1 MRSSL
6 MMSLVGVTSMAL
18 ALLVACGD
26 DDNDNN
32 QPVPSRAGESCT
44 RTADC
49 ESGLSCIGQVCY
61 KTAPPAAGGS
71 GGDSS
76 VTPTPPMLGGEGESC
91 SSRLTCQEGLA
102 CFNNR
107 CTVVASGEAG
117 ATGGSGIQLGVR
129 GESCRVNGDCSN
141 GLVCVTTAA
150 GAAVCDYA
158 SFGVEPTGLTC
169 SGECI
174 EAADCCQLPMALHT
188 STIKSCRDIAAA
200 IDDGAID
207 CSAPAAGSAAT
218 LCFQQATYCDCGKDT
233 WSCDEDTH
241 ACVYGIECDPAVGSN
256 VPDGCPS
263 HSRLFDISAKTCNPD
278 TKTCIGQVVTPT
290 CSSDKACLDK
300 QIFDSAAGDV
310 CTADECTCYSGNK
323 QCYRKCA
330 RDIDCGAGQVCD
342 GKSKLCT
349 PDAACVTDSQCAI
362 ANHDVAYKCNDGTCA
377 QSCTVDRDCSPSG
390 VSGAFTG
397 RVCGADGFC
406 VVVAQD
412 CNEDSQC
419 APLTAGGLKPFCVT
433 PAKVAGSG
441 VSSAITN

>member
-1 MRSSL
+1 MT
-6 MMSLVGVTSMAL
+6 SLVGVTSVAL

-26 DDNDNN
+26 DDNDNSK
-32 QPVPSRAGESCT
+32 PVASKVGESCT

-76 VTPTPPMLGGEGESC
+76 VNPAPPVLGGEGESC
-91 SSRLTCQEGLA
+91 ASRLSCQDGLA

-107 CTVVASGEAG
+107 CTVVTSGEAG
-117 ATGGSGIQLGVR
+117 ATAGTGVQLGMR
-129 GESCRVNGDCSN
+129 GESCRVNSDCSTD
-141 GLVCVTTAA
+141 LVCVATTAGTA
-150 GAAVCDYA
+150 ICDLA

-169 SGECI
+169 SGECTQA
-174 EAADCCQLPMALHT
+174 EDCCQLPMALHT
-188 STIKSCRDIAAA
+188 ATIKSCQDIADA
-200 IDDGAID
+200 IDQGGID
-207 CSAPAAGSAAT
+207 CGAPAAGSAAT

-241 ACVYGIECDPAVGSN
+241 ACVYGTECDAAVGLD
-256 VPDGCPS
+256 VPSGCPS
-263 HSRLFDISAKTCNPD
+263 HSRLADISSKTCNAD
-278 TKTCIGQVVTPT
+278 TKTCIGASGTT
-290 CSSDKACLDK
+290 SCSNDKSCEGK
-300 QIFDSAAGDV
+300 QIFDSTPGDV
-310 CTADECTCYSGNK
+310 CTTGECTCYSGNK

-342 GKSKLCT
+342 GKSKLCQ

-362 ANHDVAYKCNDGTCA
+362 ANHNVAYKCNDGTCA
-377 QSCTVDRDCSPSG
+377 QSCSVDRDCSPSG
-390 VSGAFTG
+390 LGGSFTG

-433 PAKVAGSG
+433 PAKAAGAG
-441 VSSAITN
+441 VFSAITN